1 MKAFLK
7 GYNEACDSINKYGV
21 KNYRSIIRKYYII
34 TDQTLKN
41 LPDTLKFQ
49 HAALPSQK
57 DIETAQQWLSK
68 K

>member
-1 MKAFLK
+1 VS
-7 GYNEACDSINKYGV
+7 E
-21 KNYRSIIRKYYII
+21 
-34 TDQTLKN
+34 QTLKN

-49 HAALPSQK
+49 HATPPSQK